1 MGVRLPGKSSE
12 QLDRIAEK
20 DRRRAEQ
27 GLVPLM
33 GEGGKISTDMTD
45 MKRKRN
51 AEFRWPLPPT
61 LSYAL
66 IIAVVVVF
74 VWAMAAQLTG
84 GS

>member
-1 MGVRLPGKSSE
+1 LGVRLPGKSSE
-12 QLDRIAEK
+12 QLDRIGEK

-27 GLVPLM
+27 RLVPLM

-51 AEFRWPLPPT
+51 AEFRWAVAAT

-66 IIAVVVVF
+66 IIAVMVVF
-74 VWAMAAQLTG
+74 VWAMAAQFTG

>member
-1 MGVRLPGKSSE
+1 
-12 QLDRIAEK
+12 
-20 DRRRAEQ
+20 
-27 GLVPLM
+27 M

-51 AEFRWPLPPT
+51 AEFRWAVAAT

-66 IIAVVVVF
+66 IIAVMVVF
-74 VWAMAAQLTG
+74 VWAMAAQFTG